1 MTLNKTDVLTIG
13 GGPAGSTLVAMM
25 KKRGRDVTLLEKDH
39 HPRFHIGEPLL
50 PMNMPLLERHGATDQ
65 VKAIGVPKLVL
76 DEQSVLRV
84 CLRELMVE
92 IDGIRVQ

>member
-1 MTLNKTDVLTIG
+1 MTLNKTDVLI
-13 GGPAGSTLVAMM
+13 
-25 KKRGRDVTLLEKDH
+25 
-39 HPRFHIGEPLL
+39 IGESLL
-50 PMNMPLLERHGATDQ
+50 PMNMPILERHGVMDQ

-84 CLRELMVE
+84 YRRELMLE